1 MGWLAS
7 ATILDKALEAWHH
20 DASTGFCFDCCLLR
34 LLNVAKVAKTAKIS
48 DRPVYLVLVPAI
60 LILPVK
66 YIFEAQNCAPRH
78 GGDKAAVGSR
88 QCPNVDMWHLR
99 VVSLVPTISEGCIR
113 LYTISRMF
121 CVPLTY
127 IYIYIIIYIF
137 FIIYV
142 CVHACRQTY
151 IDRLCS
157 TIVLPVCSDLE
168 LLSSRGLAM
177 YPCAQY

>member
-1 MGWLAS
+1 M
-7 ATILDKALEAWHH
+7 
-20 DASTGFCFDCCLLR
+20 LLR
-34 LLNVAKVAKTAKIS
+34 LPRLLRYLIGQ
-48 DRPVYLVLVPAI
+48 VYLVLVPAI

-127 IYIYIIIYIF
+127 IYIYIIYIYIF
-137 FIIYV
+137 YYICV
-142 CVHACRQTY
+142 CACMQANIHR
-151 IDRLCS
+151 
-157 TIVLPVCSDLE
+157 
-168 LLSSRGLAM
+168 
-177 YPCAQY
+177 